1 MYKEALMIGLKFQTT
16 VGILSVEQV
25 FSMSTSQL
33 STTIR
38 GLGQIIKDSKVGD
51 IDFLDDNVVT
61 KEVELNE
68 LRFNILKDVYLTKMA
83 AIKDRQAAES
93 NKAHNKMIDNL
104 IADKQENAL
113 KSMSIEDLEKLR
125 R

>member
-25 FSMSTSQL
+25 FSMNTSQL
-33 STTIR
+33 SATIR
-38 GLGQIIKDSKVGD
+38 GLGQVIKDSKVGD

-83 AIKDRQAAES
+83 AIKDKQAAES

-104 IADKQENAL
+104 IADKKEDAL

>member
-104 IADKQENAL
+104 IADKQDNAL

>member
-16 VGILSVEQV
+16 VGVLSVEQV
-25 FSMSTSQL
+25 FSMNTSQL
-33 STTIR
+33 SATIR
-38 GLGQIIKDSKVGD
+38 GLGQVIKDSKVGD

-104 IADKQENAL
+104 IADKKEDAL

>member
-25 FSMSTSQL
+25 FSMNTSQL
-33 STTIR
+33 SAAIR

>member
-16 VGILSVEQV
+16 VGVLSVEQV
-25 FSMSTSQL
+25 FSMSTAQL
-33 STTIR
+33 SAAIR